1 MKKKILFSLLSLVV
15 CMFTMTA
22 CSNDDDNNNGTTSGL
37 KLTSIVDSDGDKTDF
52 TYDNQGRIKKL
63 SAYYSDG
70 SGSEIYDY
78 TYQDNKIVVEET
90 DNGRENE
97 KYITEYTLKD
107 GLIVEALDGGQ
118 YSGKCKYTYAYDKD
132 RQLISIIEKESDDEN
147 DWWRTFETSI
157 NWKDGNIE
165 SFTEKKSGSFMIGS
179 EQWQSTCQYTS
190 EFGVKGLAVA
200 WWAINIFGREQEDIL
215 FKLGYFGKQPKNLP
229 SAIHA
234 FSEQTYNDENGNPF
248 TYRREEDYINSY
260 GFEGKDGYV
269 SSCTTTYKSSGSEE
283 TKTYISKFTWE

>member
-37 KLTSIVDSDGDKTDF
+37 KLTSMDWGDRKINY
-52 TYDNQGRIKKL
+52 TYDEQGRIKKL
-63 SAYYSDG
+63 SYYSNG
-70 SGSEIYDY
+70 KEIEVYDY
-78 TYQDNKIVVEET
+78 TYQNNKIVVEET

-157 NWKDGNIE
+157 NWKDENIE
-165 SFTEKKSGSFMIGS
+165 SFTEKKSSSSGIGS

-190 EFGVKGLAVA
+190 ESAVKGLVVDVH
-200 WWAINIFGREQEDIL
+200 WGIGLFGREQEDIL

-229 SAIHA
+229 SAVH
-234 FSEQTYNDENGNPF
+234 ENEEYHDENGNKNLIYEENY
-248 TYRREEDYINSY
+248 TYSY

-269 SSCTTTYKSSGSEE
+269 SSCTITEKRKNSGSSEKTE
-283 TKTYISKFTWE
+283 TSIVKYTWE